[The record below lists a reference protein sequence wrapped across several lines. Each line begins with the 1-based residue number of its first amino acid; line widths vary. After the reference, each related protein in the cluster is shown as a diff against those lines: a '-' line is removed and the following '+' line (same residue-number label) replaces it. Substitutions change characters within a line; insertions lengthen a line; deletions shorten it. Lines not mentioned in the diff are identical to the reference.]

1 MPTTLSTM
9 SLDPHDLDPA
19 TWLIAAGRPEGP
31 GEALNH
37 PVVATSSFEHGG
49 ERVYSRGEATEAWEA
64 LESVVGGL
72 EGAYGIAYASGMAA
86 VSAVF
91 DQLRVG
97 SAVVIPDDCYH
108 GVSQVASAGEKLGR
122 WTVISLPMDDT
133 TRWVEA
139 RATADLV
146 WAESPTNPMLIV
158 GDLDAIGGATHP
170 DYARFVV
177 DNTFATAL
185 RQQPLDLGAD
195 AVMQSSTK
203 FIGGHSDLLGGI
215 VTTRS
220 AAYADTLRAARTLAG
235 SVPGTLETF
244 LALRGVRTLAMR
256 LATAEASASTIAAR
270 LGEHSAVSNVRYP
283 GFGAMVS
290 FVVTDA
296 ATADRVCQS
305 LRVIRHATSLGG
317 VESLI
322 ERRSR
327 YSDTVPPGLLRL
339 SVGCEG
345 IEDLWADLAWALD
358 Q

>member
-1 MPTTLSTM
+1 M

-19 TWLIAAGRPEGP
+19 TWLVAAGRPEGP
-31 GEALNH
+31 GDALNH
-37 PVVATSSFEHGG
+37 PIIATSTFEHGG
-49 ERVYSRGEATEAWEA
+49 QRVYSRGEATEAWEA
-64 LESVVGGL
+64 LELVVGGL
-72 EGAYGIAYASGMAA
+72 ERAHGVAYASGMAA

-91 DQLRVG
+91 DQLSVG
-97 SAVVIPDDCYH
+97 ATVVIPDDCYH
-108 GVSQVASAGEKLGR
+108 GVSQVAATGEKLGR
-122 WTVISLPMDDT
+122 WTVTSLPMDDT
-133 TRWVEA
+133 ARWVEA

-158 GDLDAIGGATHP
+158 GDLEAIGRAPHP
-170 DYARFVV
+170 PHARFVV

-215 VTTRS
+215 VTTRD
-220 AAYADTLRAARTLAG
+220 AAYADTLRSARTLAG

-256 LATAEASASTIAAR
+256 LATAEASAATIAAR
-270 LGEHSAVSNVRYP
+270 LAEHVAVDVVRYP

-290 FVVTDA
+290 FDVTDA
-296 ATADRVCQS
+296 ETADRVCQS

-327 YSDTVPPGLLRL
+327 YSDTVPPGLVRL

-345 IEDLWADLAWALD
+345 TEDLWADLARALD

>member
-1 MPTTLSTM
+1 
-9 SLDPHDLDPA
+9 
-19 TWLIAAGRPEGP
+19 
-31 GEALNH
+31 
-37 PVVATSSFEHGG
+37 
-49 ERVYSRGEATEAWEA
+49 
-64 LESVVGGL
+64 
-72 EGAYGIAYASGMAA
+72 YASGMAA

>member
-1 MPTTLSTM
+1 
-9 SLDPHDLDPA
+9 
-19 TWLIAAGRPEGP
+19 
-31 GEALNH
+31 
-37 PVVATSSFEHGG
+37 
-49 ERVYSRGEATEAWEA
+49 
-64 LESVVGGL
+64 
-72 EGAYGIAYASGMAA
+72 
-86 VSAVF
+86 
-91 DQLRVG
+91 
-97 SAVVIPDDCYH
+97 
-108 GVSQVASAGEKLGR
+108 
-122 WTVISLPMDDT
+122 
-133 TRWVEA
+133 
-139 RATADLV
+139 
-146 WAESPTNPMLIV
+146 MLIV
-158 GDLDAIGGATHP
+158 GDLEAIGGAAHP
-170 DYARFVV
+170 QHARFVV

-215 VTTRS
+215 VTTRDG
-220 AAYADTLRAARTLAG
+220 AYADTLRAARTLAG

-270 LGEHSAVSNVRYP
+270 LTEHAAIDVVRYP

-290 FVVTDA
+290 FDVADA

-327 YSDTVPPGLLRL
+327 YSDSVPPGLVRL
-339 SVGCEG
+339 SVGCEDT
-345 IEDLWADLAWALD
+345 EDLWADLGRVLD

>member
-1 MPTTLSTM
+1 M

-31 GEALNH
+31 GGALNH
-37 PVVATSSFEHGG
+37 PIIATSTFEHGG
-49 ERVYSRGEATEAWEA
+49 QRIYSRGEATEAWEA
-64 LESVVGGL
+64 LELVVGGL
-72 EGAYGIAYASGMAA
+72 ERAHGVAYASGMAA

-91 DQLRVG
+91 DQLSVG
-97 SAVVIPDDCYH
+97 ATVVIPDDCYH
-108 GVSQVASAGEKLGR
+108 GVSQVAATGEKLGR
-122 WTVISLPMDDT
+122 WTVTSLPMDDT
-133 TRWVEA
+133 ARWVEA

-158 GDLDAIGGATHP
+158 GDLEAIGGADHP
-170 DYARFVV
+170 QRAKFVV

-215 VTTRS
+215 VTTRDG
-220 AAYADTLRAARTLAG
+220 AYADTLRAARTLAG

-256 LATAEASASTIAAR
+256 LTTAEASASMIAAR
-270 LGEHSAVSNVRYP
+270 LSEHEAIDVVRYP

-290 FVVTDA
+290 FDVADA

-327 YSDTVPPGLLRL
+327 YSDTVPPGLVRL
-339 SVGCEG
+339 SVGCEDT
-345 IEDLWADLAWALD
+345 EDLWADLSRALD